1 MNIDLLLALGLAL
14 AVGALA
20 VVLLLRRRPR
30 QGARS
35 GAAPAPQAPL
45 ARRAPVPPPA
55 QPAQPAPTPPTRAD
69 LGAAQL
75 QAQRQAATEALRLA
89 RQRKAEEAALQEAAR
104 AAQAQADAVQH
115 ARPAPPAPPSVARA
129 AAPAAAAA
137 SAATS
142 PPGPLLSPLAIS
154 TSTSTTTSP
163 TTSPAAAPLAAGLA
177 PLRQMQP
184 PHVQPPH
191 VQRPHVPLVLLADD
205 SKVVRVKTG
214 RLLEKQ
220 GWRVLLADDGEAA
233 LLCLDRETPDLLITD
248 VEMPGIDGFE
258 LTRRVRAHPRL
269 GRLPVIMITSSDER
283 HRAEANAAGVNLLL
297 GKPYAEE
304 TLLAQVQVMLA
315 AAARRAGLALH

>member
-30 QGARS
+30 QGARF

-55 QPAQPAPTPPTRAD
+55 QPAQPGPTPPMRAD

-115 ARPAPPAPPSVARA
+115 ARPAPSAPPSMARA

-154 TSTSTTTSP
+154 PTTSP

-177 PLRQMQP
+177 PLRQ
-184 PHVQPPH
+184 VQPPH
-191 VQRPHVPLVLLADD
+191 APPPHVPPPHVPLVLLADD

-248 VEMPGIDGFE
+248 AEMPGIDGFE
-258 LTRRVRAHPRL
+258 LTRRVRAHPRF

-315 AAARRAGLALH
+315 AAAQRAGLALH